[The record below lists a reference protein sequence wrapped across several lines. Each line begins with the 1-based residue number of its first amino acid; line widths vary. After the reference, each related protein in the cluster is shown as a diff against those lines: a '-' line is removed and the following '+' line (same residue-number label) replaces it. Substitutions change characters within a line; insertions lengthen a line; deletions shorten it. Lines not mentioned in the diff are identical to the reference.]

1 MIQLFNIE
9 EKFQKVT
16 EYWSPKIA
24 GELNGQYVKLV
35 KAKGELIWHS
45 HDDEDE
51 LFMIFKGTF
60 VMDFRDHAATVK
72 PGEVLIVPR
81 GVEHRPRTL
90 GDEEVWLILFEPKAT
105 KHTGNIEHEMT
116 KHEQDWI

>member
-1 MIQLFNIE
+1 MIQLFNIN
-9 EKFQKVT
+9 EKFEKVS

-35 KAKGELIWHS
+35 KAKGEMIWHS

-60 VMDFRDHAATVK
+60 VMDFRDHSATVPGQRERRRSGSFFSSRK
-72 PGEVLIVPR
+72 PPNTR
-81 GVEHRPRTL
+81 
-90 GDEEVWLILFEPKAT
+90 AT
-105 KHTGNIEHEMT
+105 SSMK
-116 KHEQDWI
+116 